1 MISLEKQI
9 ELLAELSINYQQ
21 HLIEHGNWEPFF
33 NRNDLGIPFATLKYL
48 NLAEWPN
55 GKRERLKTEMLVRRS
70 FYELCDELD
79 LDRGRKHLSIP
90 DMFRNSPNDEVVVV
104 TDDLLLELERT

>member
-9 ELLAELSINYQQ
+9 ELLAELSVNYQQ

-33 NRNDLGIPFATLKYL
+33 NRNDLGIPFATLQYL

-55 GKRERLKTEMLVRRS
+55 EKGERLKTEMLVRRS
-70 FYELCDELD
+70 FYDLCDELG

-90 DMFRNSPNDEVVVV
+90 DMFRNSPNEEITVVSDE
-104 TDDLLLELERT
+104 LLKELQET